1 MEDIKGKIHES
12 MLKFHGK
19 FEGIKGDKKK
29 AYKGEYYE
37 LATLISQVRPILFEC
52 DLYFT
57 QRPILINEHEYMQT
71 TIRHKDG
78 SFISDDGIRLDATD
92 KSKDSV
98 MQSVGASQTYAK
110 RYGLMAILGLAE
122 DISEDLDNPDN
133 NKKVVKKSG
142 IDLTYGSKFGAK
154 YPEQFEHLKHSAEN
168 HVPSKFRNN
177 VIKTV
182 KALGDDWEKTNP
194 DIHTDLTE
202 FYKANFKQ
210 SNE

>member
-194 DIHTDLTE
+194 DIHTDLTK

>member
-19 FEGIKGDKKK
+19 FPGIKGDKKK

-37 LATLISQVRPILFEC
+37 LATLISQVRPVLFEC

-194 DIHTDLTE
+194 DIHTDLTK

>member
-19 FEGIKGDKKK
+19 FSGIKGDKKK
-29 AYKGEYYE
+29 AFKGEYHE
-37 LATLISQVRPILFEC
+37 LATLISEVRPVLFEC

-177 VIKTV
+177 VIKCGITMEI
-182 KALGDDWEKTNP
+182 W
-194 DIHTDLTE
+194 I
-202 FYKANFKQ
+202 
-210 SNE
+210 

>member
-133 NKKVVKKSG
+133 NKKEVKKSG
-142 IDLTYGSKFGAK
+142 IDLTYGTKFGAK

-194 DIHTDLTE
+194 DIHTDLTK

>member
-19 FEGIKGDKKK
+19 FSGIKGDKKK
-29 AYKGEYYE
+29 AFKGEYHE
-37 LATLISQVRPILFEC
+37 LATLISEVRPILFEC

-194 DIHTDLTE
+194 DIHTDLTK

>member
-194 DIHTDLTE
+194 DIHTDLTK
-202 FYKANFKQ
+202 FYKANFV
-210 SNE
+210 